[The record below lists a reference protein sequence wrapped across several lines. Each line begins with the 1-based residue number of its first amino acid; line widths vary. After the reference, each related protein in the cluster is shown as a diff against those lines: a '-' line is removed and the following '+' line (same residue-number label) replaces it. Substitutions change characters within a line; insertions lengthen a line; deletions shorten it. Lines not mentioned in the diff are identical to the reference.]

1 MIIEKIC
8 IKSFGMIKDLTL
20 EFSNTINVI
29 EGQNEAGKSTVAAF
43 IKYMLYGFDNDSG
56 EGGDSERQKHLNW
69 EDGTAAGT
77 MTVLV
82 NDKRYLITRA
92 TTLADNSDRPLY
104 KEESSI
110 TDLETG
116 SPAFGRVPAGEV
128 FFGVDKELFENTAFV
143 GQIGDSSI
151 NRGSV
156 KESIENILFSGN
168 ERINNQRAANM
179 VAEKMDGLLGSV
191 GGGGAI
197 FELERRS
204 REFEERFKRADEINR
219 DILAKEA
226 KLHEIRA
233 EREKEINHEK
243 KLIDLDKCYDNL
255 KIIKSFDD
263 LHDYERQLD
272 AKTEEYAQFVSENAV
287 RDFVP
292 DGKYITELSLARRGV
307 DDGYRSVLEAENEY
321 ERAKGA
327 VGITREIENAIF
339 LSDDY
344 GGEETLEKKATKYA
358 RDNVKNVTLL
368 VLMGL
373 VAIAAGVVEIV
384 ATGVLAGVL
393 FRVLFGLIGV
403 AAIAMIFVFAFKIRK
418 NKNELVSLQNK
429 FATNSLSDL
438 KAKLTVIGE
447 ARRKRD
453 DMIDAIESARLAL
466 EGAKEDFSRAKE
478 ELNECVSKWGGKIP
492 AENIN
497 EYLDALDE
505 RVRNFL
511 DRESKLRQEKCELE
525 IKVRETRLL
534 LSGKSE
540 VGIRAQ
546 VSPLKRKVLS
556 EIDRD
561 GIVNGIAV
569 CREKILLLEA
579 QAKKIED
586 ELVELKLSASDPAE
600 LYSKMQAN
608 EARITELRENYEAY
622 KIAYEAINSAS
633 DNLREEISPRL
644 GEFSAE
650 IMGIMTDKKYTDI
663 DVSDGL
669 KVSFLAPTGEKKSV
683 DFMSG
688 GTRELTYISVR
699 MALIDMLYSEATP
712 IVFDESFAH
721 QDNVRAKSMMRAIGY
736 LAEEGHQS
744 FIFTCRAREAT
755 LAKEIS
761 KKTTVFRLSTR
772 EEAII

>member
-1 MIIEKIC
+1 
-8 IKSFGMIKDLTL
+8 MIKDLTL

-43 IKYMLYGFDNDSG
+43 IKYMLYGFDNNVTEDG
-56 EGGDSERQKHLNW
+56 EGERQKRLSW
-69 EDGTAAGT
+69 EDGTAAGS

-82 NDKRYLITRA
+82 KDKRYLITRS
-92 TTLADNSDRPLY
+92 TSLTENTGRPVY

-143 GQIGDSSI
+143 GQIGDSAI

-168 ERINNQRAANM
+168 ERMNNQRAASK
-179 VAEKMDGLLGSV
+179 VSEKMESLLGTA
-191 GGGGAI
+191 GRGGAI

-204 REFEERFKRADEINR
+204 SEFEERFRKADEINR

-233 EREKEINHEK
+233 DREKEMKHEE
-243 KLIDLDKCYDNL
+243 KLIELDKCYDNMV
-255 KIIKSFDD
+255 IIKSFDD
-263 LHDYERQLD
+263 LHDYERHLEE
-272 AKTEEYAQFVSENAV
+272 KNEEYIQFVSENTVA
-287 RDFVP
+287 DFVP
-292 DGKYITELSLARRGV
+292 DGKYLTDLSLARRGV
-307 DDGYRSVLEAENEY
+307 DDGYRSTLEAENEY

-327 VGITREIENAIF
+327 VGITHEIENAIF

-344 GGEETLEKKATKYA
+344 GGEDAVGKKATKYA
-358 RDNVKNVTLL
+358 RDNVKNIFLI

-373 VAIAAGVVEIV
+373 AAIAACVVEIV
-384 ATGVLAGVL
+384 ASGVLAGAL
-393 FRVLFGLIGV
+393 FRVLFAVVGASALGGI
-403 AAIAMIFVFAFKIRK
+403 IFSAFKMRK
-418 NKNELVSLQNK
+418 NKCELVALQDK
-429 FATNSLSDL
+429 FATGSLSEL
-438 KAKLTVIGE
+438 RTKLAVIGE

-453 DMIDAIESARLAL
+453 NMIDAIESARLAL
-466 EGAKEDFSRAKE
+466 DGAREDFARAKE
-478 ELNECVSKWGGKIP
+478 ELNACVAKWGGKIP

-497 EYLDALDE
+497 EYLDNLDE
-505 RVRNFL
+505 RVRAFL
-511 DRESKLRQEKCELE
+511 DGESKIRGEKVELE
-525 IKVRETRLL
+525 IKVRETRQL

-556 EIDRD
+556 EIDHE
-561 GIVNGIAV
+561 GIISGINM
-569 CREKILLLEA
+569 CREKILSLEA
-579 QAKKIED
+579 QAKKIEE
-586 ELVELKLSASDPAE
+586 ELVELKLAASDPAE

-608 EARITELRENYEAY
+608 EARIAELRENYEAY
-622 KIAYEAINSAS
+622 KIAYDAINCAS

-699 MALIDMLYSEATP
+699 MALIDMLYSEAAP

-736 LAEEGHQS
+736 LADEGHQS
-744 FIFTCRAREAT
+744 FIFTCRAREAA